1 MLNKPLR
8 NWTKQLRG
16 GFLITLRRYS
26 GAAML
31 GGIIYT
37 FIEILWRGYSHW
49 SMTVL
54 GGVCFAVLY
63 LLYDKAGGAHMVL
76 RCAAGSAFIT
86 AAEFLTGC
94 IVNLRLGWNVWS
106 YSSLRFNIFGQVSLL
121 FSVLWFFLCILGFK
135 VCAIYR
141 KAADFIDKQIKQ

>member
-1 MLNKPLR
+1 
-8 NWTKQLRG
+8 
-16 GFLITLRRYS
+16 
-26 GAAML
+26 ML

-63 LLYDKAGGAHMVL
+63 FLYEKTGGAHLLL

-106 YSSLRFNIFGQVSLL
+106 YSSLRFNIFGQVSLF

>member
-1 MLNKPLR
+1 MLKKQHR

-49 SMTVL
+49 CMTVL
-54 GGVCFAVLY
+54 GGVCFDVLY
-63 LLYDKAGGAHMVL
+63 FLYEKAGDAHLLL

-106 YSSLRFNIFGQVSLL
+106 YSSLRFNIFGQVSLF

>member
-1 MLNKPLR
+1 
-8 NWTKQLRG
+8 
-16 GFLITLRRYS
+16 
-26 GAAML
+26 ML

-49 SMTVL
+49 CMTVL

-63 LLYDKAGGAHMVL
+63 FLYEKAGGAHLLL

-121 FSVLWFFLCILGFK
+121 FPFYGFFFAYLDLRCVQFTEKRQILLTNKSSSDIINRNLNIVG
-135 VCAIYR
+135 V
-141 KAADFIDKQIKQ
+141 

>member
-1 MLNKPLR
+1 
-8 NWTKQLRG
+8 
-16 GFLITLRRYS
+16 
-26 GAAML
+26 ML

-63 LLYDKAGGAHMVL
+63 FLYEKAGGAHLLL

-94 IVNLRLGWNVWS
+94 IVNLRLGWNIWS

-121 FSVLWFFLCILGFK
+121 FPFCGFFFAYRDLRCVQFTEKRQILLTNK
-135 VCAIYR
+135 SSSDIINRNLNTVR
-141 KAADFIDKQIKQ
+141 V

>member
-1 MLNKPLR
+1 
-8 NWTKQLRG
+8 
-16 GFLITLRRYS
+16 
-26 GAAML
+26 ML

-37 FIEILWRGYSHW
+37 YIEILWRGYSHW

-63 LLYDKAGGAHMVL
+63 FLYEKAGGAHLLL

-106 YSSLRFNIFGQVSLL
+106 YSSLRFNIFGQVSLF
-121 FSVLWFFLCILGFK
+121 FSAYLDLRCVQFTEKRQILLTNKSSSDIINRNLNIVG
-135 VCAIYR
+135 V
-141 KAADFIDKQIKQ
+141 